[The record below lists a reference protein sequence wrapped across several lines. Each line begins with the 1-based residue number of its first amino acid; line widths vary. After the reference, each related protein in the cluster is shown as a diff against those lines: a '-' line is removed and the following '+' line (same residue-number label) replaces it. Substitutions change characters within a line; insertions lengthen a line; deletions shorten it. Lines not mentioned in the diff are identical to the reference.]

1 MNKKWIWIL
10 SGIAVVV
17 ITLLVLKQ
25 KGIIGKEEGT
35 KVAVEKASRKDI
47 IEVVTASGK
56 VYPEIEL
63 KISPDISGE
72 IASPRHKVN
81 SCIGITLQLMQA
93 LFYFL

>member
-35 KVAVEKASRKDI
+35 FFM
-47 IEVVTASGK
+47 
-56 VYPEIEL
+56 
-63 KISPDISGE
+63 
-72 IASPRHKVN
+72 N
-81 SCIGITLQLMQA
+81 
-93 LFYFL
+93 